1 MNLVV
6 CYSASPWFYIQG
18 HSLQLYPDTTED
30 KRSENKQITHRAVEY
45 YSDVSEEAADL
56 LTWKGLHIH
65 NYAGAALIW
74 DKHKHMFL
82 FVCLYVFKYLWSICR
97 KPLKTPGGFRER
109 KGKRAARYC
118 PICLI
123 NIIHFIS
130 LKSIKPRHIFS
141 FFLNIHHLHLEYHQ
155 TSHNWYVSLS
165 YLCNYS
171 WGRSQ
176 YLHPMILSK
185 VGKAIRLRVIPL
197 IEFKSPENLNTF

>member
-1 MNLVV
+1 VWVCRNSYAHLSFAKAQFSLAKLLKLEACAFDWAWAHWEMNLVV

-155 TSHNWYVSLS
+155 TSLHTPPPSVVS
-165 YLCNYS
+165 Y
-171 WGRSQ
+171 
-176 YLHPMILSK
+176 
-185 VGKAIRLRVIPL
+185 
-197 IEFKSPENLNTF
+197 